1 MKTECWVALL
11 LFRLVNEERTLEVE
25 IEPGVRDGMEYPFIG
40 EGECVLS
47 WELLLFH
54 GSLALAVPR
63 PPVWLE
69 VLCPLHVLKSRSV
82 FLSLDNTVPLPR
94 LGVGMCTKPALDL
107 MFRITLE
114 QEHLFQ
120 A

>member
-1 MKTECWVALL
+1 MCAQLGAAPLPW
-11 LFRLVNEERTLEVE
+11 
-25 IEPGVRDGMEYPFIG
+25 
-40 EGECVLS
+40 LS
-47 WELLLFH
+47 
-54 GSLALAVPR
+54 GTG
-63 PPVWLE
+63 PVWLE

-94 LGVGMCTKPALDL
+94 LGVGTCTKPALDL